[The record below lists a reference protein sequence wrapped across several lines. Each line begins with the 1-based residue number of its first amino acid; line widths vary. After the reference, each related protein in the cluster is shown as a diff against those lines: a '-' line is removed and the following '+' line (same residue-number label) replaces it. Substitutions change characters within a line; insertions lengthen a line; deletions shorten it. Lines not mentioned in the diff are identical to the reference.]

1 MQTTTKTNN
10 VFLNAEN
17 AAIVVTVNNT
27 VVATDVQTADALV
40 QVFLTHNIN
49 VLTDTIM
56 CSSSIDFAEE
66 EGFASDASAH
76 NIIDAA
82 LEALAQHCYTKVQ
95 QALYKNSACIMLQSV
110 LQCTHN
116 KNAQRANNA
125 KNLKSYYIL
134 LS

>member
-1 MQTTTKTNN
+1 MQNTNY
-10 VFLNAEN
+10 VFLNAAN

-56 CSSSIDFAEE
+56 CSSSIDFASEE
-66 EGFASDASAH
+66 DFATDACAH

-82 LEALAQHCYTKVQ
+82 FAQLA
-95 QALYKNSACIMLQSV
+95 
-110 LQCTHN
+110 
-116 KNAQRANNA
+116 
-125 KNLKSYYIL
+125 
-134 LS
+134 

>member
-1 MQTTTKTNN
+1 MQNTNY
-10 VFLNAEN
+10 VFLAAAD

-40 QVFLTHNIN
+40 EVFLQNNVN
-49 VLTDTIM
+49 VLQDTIM

-82 LEALAQHCYTKVQ
+82 LEQL
-95 QALYKNSACIMLQSV
+95 
-110 LQCTHN
+110 
-116 KNAQRANNA
+116 
-125 KNLKSYYIL
+125 
-134 LS
+134 

>member
-1 MQTTTKTNN
+1 MQTTTQTNN
-10 VFLNAEN
+10 YVFLTAAN
-17 AAIVVTVNNT
+17 AAIAVHVNNK

-66 EGFASDASAH
+66 EGFATDNCAH

-82 LEALAQHCYTKVQ
+82 LQ
-95 QALYKNSACIMLQSV
+95 QL
-110 LQCTHN
+110 
-116 KNAQRANNA
+116 
-125 KNLKSYYIL
+125 
-134 LS
+134 